1 MTRALDPYGAIDRQR
16 QPHGYVEHLEAR
28 GRTPAQRRLRRRFLR
43 FARIGR
49 GQRVLEIG
57 SGTGIITRDAAAL
70 LGPHGVIIG
79 VDPSRVMTQAA
90 RRLARA
96 GGFGSRL
103 VHAVGDGARLRFA
116 TDSFDRVFAVTVLL
130 HVANSSAIL
139 REMVRVAR
147 PGGLIAAQ
155 DQDFGSLTL
164 DHPDRAL
171 TKRIMDGVVGRMY
184 PDPLSG
190 RTIFGRLV
198 RLGLTRVRLYVD
210 VFQDTKLEPY
220 THAMLRR
227 RAENAIRLGL
237 ASPRAAAG
245 WIGDVER
252 LAARGQFAFTL
263 NYYAGRGM
271 KPRE

>member
-1 MTRALDPYGAIDRQR
+1 MTRSLDPYGAIDRQR
-16 QPHGYVEHLEAR
+16 QPHGYVAHLEAR

-43 FARIGR
+43 FAQIGR

-70 LGPHGVIIG
+70 LGPRGQVIG

-96 GGFGSRL
+96 AGIGPRL

-116 TDSFDRVFAVTVLL
+116 ANSFDRVFAVTVLL
-130 HVANSSAIL
+130 HVSNSTAIL

-147 PGGLIAAQ
+147 PGGLVAVQ

-171 TKRIMDGVVGRMY
+171 TERIMDGVVGRMY
-184 PDPLSG
+184 PDPFSG
-190 RTIFGRLV
+190 RTLFGRLI
-198 RLGLTRVRLYVD
+198 RLGLRQVRLAVD

-227 RAENAIRLGL
+227 RAENAVRLGL
-237 ASPRAAAG
+237 AGPRAAAN
-245 WIGDVER
+245 WIGDIER
-252 LAARGQFAFTL
+252 LAATGQFAFTL
-263 NYYAGRGM
+263 NYYAARGV
-271 KPRE
+271 KP

>member
-1 MTRALDPYGAIDRQR
+1 VTRSLDPYGAIDRQR

-43 FARIGR
+43 FARIAP

-57 SGTGIITRDAAAL
+57 SGTGIITRDAAAR
-70 LGPHGVIIG
+70 LGARGVVIG

-96 GGFGSRL
+96 GGFGPRL

-116 TDSFDRVFAVTVLL
+116 ANSFDRVFAVTVLL
-130 HVANSSAIL
+130 HVENSTAVL
-139 REMVRVAR
+139 REMIRVAR
-147 PGGLIAAQ
+147 PGGLVAVQ

-171 TKRIMDGVVGRMY
+171 TARIMDGVVGRMY
-184 PDPLSG
+184 PDPFSG
-190 RTIFGRLV
+190 RTMFGRLV
-198 RLGLTRVRLYVD
+198 RLGLRRVRLAVD

-227 RAENAIRLGL
+227 RAENAMRLGL
-237 ASPRAAAG
+237 ASPRAAAT
-245 WIGDVER
+245 WISHVER
-252 LAARGQFAFTL
+252 LAAVGQFAFTL
-263 NYYAGRGM
+263 NYYAARGV
-271 KPRE
+271 KP